1 MHRSGA
7 PEELESPMTVLLI
20 DADPEQSTQSGL
32 FAADELTSGEDSP
45 FVMERAR
52 GLAAGMAR
60 LAHGRVDVVLLELAQ
75 PDSAGIE
82 ALRQLRDDHPGIPVV
97 VLTRSDD
104 RRLGLR
110 AIATGAQD
118 CLTKS
123 RERGPVLAHALL
135 FARERHRLQ
144 RELRELA
151 FLDPLT
157 GLQNRRGFL
166 AQAEQLVLLA
176 QRSGRSLVL
185 LFIDLDGLK
194 RVNDSMGH
202 DEGDRTLLEMAAH
215 LRTNF
220 RASDVVARIGGD
232 EFAVLA
238 VDAPPGT
245 LSLLVARLRDRIE
258 RRNALPNQRHA
269 LSISIGTA
277 TLENAGSVTV
287 EKMLADA
294 DRAMYEHKR
303 ELKSSASA
311 TTTR

>member
-1 MHRSGA
+1 MHRLTA
-7 PEELESPMTVLLI
+7 AEELTSPMTVLLI

-32 FAADELTSGEDSP
+32 FAADELAGRDDSP
-45 FVMERAR
+45 FAMERAR
-52 GLAAGMAR
+52 GLAAGIAR
-60 LAHGRVDVVLLELAQ
+60 LAHGSVDAVILELPQ
-75 PDSAGIE
+75 PDTAGIE

-97 VLTRSDD
+97 VLTRTDD
-104 RRLGLR
+104 EQLALR

-123 RERGPVLAHALL
+123 RERGPLLARALL

-202 DEGDRTLLEMAAH
+202 EEGDRTLLEMAAH
-215 LRTNF
+215 LRANF

-245 LSLLVARLRDRIE
+245 LSLLVTRLRERIE

-269 LSISIGTA
+269 LSISIGAA
-277 TLENAGSVTV
+277 TLENAGTVTV

-303 ELKSSASA
+303 ELKSTSPAA
-311 TTTR
+311 TTQ